1 MKHIN
6 YSFGNTFSFGLA
18 TAPPLR
24 LFFSIVEEALELM
37 DAESESRNNEIYNL
51 ITISSSSLSTLLFL
65 CSKDQY
71 LYFEKNSSYYCLS
84 RNNH

>member
-1 MKHIN
+1 MKPIN

-37 DAESESRNNEIYNL
+37 DAESESKNYECYNL
-51 ITISSSSLSTLLFL
+51 INISIKL
-65 CSKDQY
+65 
-71 LYFEKNSSYYCLS
+71 
-84 RNNH
+84 